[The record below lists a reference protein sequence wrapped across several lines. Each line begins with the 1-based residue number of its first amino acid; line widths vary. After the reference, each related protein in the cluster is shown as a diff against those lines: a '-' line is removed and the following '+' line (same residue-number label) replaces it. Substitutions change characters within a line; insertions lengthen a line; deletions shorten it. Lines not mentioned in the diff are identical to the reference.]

1 MLEEYGKD
9 GGPYI
14 KFLDLPIPE
23 TIVNLVDGIGLSF
36 DGLKVFRQIFAE
48 QTGAEIER
56 SLRTS
61 FSEFYEREVNKAR
74 NL

>member
-1 MLEEYGKD
+1 MEEYNKEA
-9 GGPYI
+9 GPYM

-23 TIVNLVDGIGLSF
+23 TIVNLVEGVGLSF

-56 SLRTS
+56 GLRTS
-61 FSEFYEREVNKAR
+61 FSEFYEKEVIKAR